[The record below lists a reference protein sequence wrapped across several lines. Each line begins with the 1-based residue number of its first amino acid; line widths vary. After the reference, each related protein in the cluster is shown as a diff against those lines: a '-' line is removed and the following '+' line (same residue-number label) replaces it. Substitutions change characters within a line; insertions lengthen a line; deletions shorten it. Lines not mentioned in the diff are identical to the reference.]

1 MRNVSILI
9 ALLMVF
15 ILGLWGQFELH
26 PERLRHD
33 TASVLYEVIM
43 LFVLEGDWTRGH
55 ELPWQLEIA
64 RFLAPLVSIGGVLI
78 VLTQGAWVRL
88 SNFTIRFWDDHV
100 IVVGLG
106 EKGYEFA
113 RSCTAHHRVV
123 VIEREEDHLLVE
135 RARTRGIRVVIGD
148 ALDQRTMRQA
158 NVLKARHLVTF
169 CGNDGDSVEIAL
181 RTRRYLQQHATDREL
196 RIHLHVGATR
206 VSSRLE
212 NYAKFYDENKVATV
226 DFFSVNDLTARILLK
241 KYPPDVYADAFGQAQ
256 VHIAIYNF
264 GSLAEQ
270 ILTETVRIC
279 HLLAG
284 HKVRFSIFDP
294 KAEEKVAMLLSL
306 HPALETLCEIQRVS
320 LSALLPLQLEH
331 VDPELLRSVTQH
343 VVCLDSDDQNLEF
356 ALMLREILL
365 RMQGCNSPI
374 NVRMQRASGLAN
386 LLESADDEP
395 EIPDGIYPFGMLN
408 EVLFYDNVLSD
419 RLDELARAMH
429 EDYLARRKLV
439 DTDHRLYRALNTW
452 NDLPEPERKSNRL
465 QADHLAAKLRAVR
478 CLAEKGP
485 PNQFEFTA
493 VEAEALAR
501 MEHNRWR
508 SNKIYEGW
516 RQGDQRIEGAKI
528 NPYAVAWDALDPVEK
543 AQQIE
548 AIHRLPGLLQ
558 DQLGWRI
565 RRELYVGVTGHRPNR
580 ADLGNGGTVADIEK
594 VLADIA
600 RDYPDRHIVVVS
612 ALAEGADR
620 VVARIAMDKYRMGLH
635 VALPLPFELYQTD
648 FESRESLQEFKTLV
662 GRAELYFELPMR
674 FGTIETLASNVDG
687 TSNPARDRQYALAGA
702 YVVQTCNELVAI
714 YDGAPSAGV
723 GGTAEVV
730 RWRNDQAVP
739 PDFQFAAANFLRPIL
754 KPPIV
759 IAPSP
764 PAPSS

>member
-1 MRNVSILI
+1 MRNTSILI
-9 ALLMVF
+9 TLLVVF
-15 ILGLWGQFELH
+15 VLGLWGQFELH

-33 TASVLYEVIM
+33 TSSVLYEVIM

-55 ELPWQLEIA
+55 DLPWQLDIA

-88 SNFTIRFWDDHV
+88 SNFTIRFWGDHV
-100 IVVGLG
+100 VVVGLG

-113 RSCTAHHRVV
+113 RSCAMHHRVV
-123 VIEREEDHLLVE
+123 VIERQEDHLLVE
-135 RARTRGIRVVIGD
+135 RARTRGVRVVIGD

-158 NVLKARHLVTF
+158 NIGSARHLVTF

-181 RTRRYLQQHATDREL
+181 RTRRYLSQHSSDREL

-212 NYAKFYDENKVATV
+212 NYAKFYDESKVATV

-241 KYPPDVYADAFGQAQ
+241 KYPPDVYADAFGQRQ

-279 HLLAG
+279 HLLTG

-294 KAEEKVAMLLSL
+294 QASEKVALLLSL
-306 HPALETLCEIQRVS
+306 HPALQTLCDIQLVE

-331 VDPELLRSVTQH
+331 VDVELLRSVTEH

-356 ALMLREILL
+356 ALMLREIML
-365 RMQGCNSPI
+365 RMEGCNSPI

-386 LLESADDEP
+386 LLESSDGEP

-429 EDYLARRKLV
+429 EDYLVRRQLV
-439 DTDHRLYRALNTW
+439 VTDHRLYRALNSW

-478 CLAEKGP
+478 CLVEKGP
-485 PNQFEFTA
+485 PNQFEFTST
-493 VEAEALAR
+493 EAEALAR

-516 RQGDQRIEGAKI
+516 RQGEQRIEGARI
-528 NPYAVAWDALDPVEK
+528 NPYAVSWEALDPTERD
-543 AQQIE
+543 QQIE
-548 AIHRLPGLLQ
+548 AIHRLPGLLR
-558 DQLGWRI
+558 DRLGWRI
-565 RRELYVGVTGHRPNR
+565 RRELYVGITGHRPNR
-580 ADLGNGGTVADIEK
+580 ADAGSAATIAEIEK
-594 VLADIA
+594 VLAKIA
-600 RDYPDRHIVVVS
+600 HEHADRHIVLVS

-620 VVARIAMDKYRMGLH
+620 VVARVGLDKFQMALQ
-635 VALPLPFELYQTD
+635 VPLPLPFELYQTD
-648 FESRESLQEFKTLV
+648 FESRASLQEFKALV
-662 GRAELYFELPMR
+662 GRAEFYFELPMR

-687 TSNPARDRQYALAGA
+687 APNPARDRQYALAGA
-702 YVVQTCNELVAI
+702 YIVQTCDELVAL
-714 YDGAPSAGV
+714 YDGAPSAGI
-723 GGTAEVV
+723 GGTGEVV

-739 PDFQFAAANFLRPIL
+739 AEFQLAGGNFLRPPL
-754 KPPIV
+754 KAPIIIPPN
-759 IAPSP
+759 
-764 PAPSS
+764 